1 MTLSVQHSDSL
12 FGRVSG
18 FPDGVGEVNAHAS
31 ENLNSASGW
40 HLPSQRFP
48 LLPLLPR
55 WPLGAGGSDM
65 GMEPSLVL
73 LSGRA
78 SHRSFLQWPLSLLC
92 LPLSYLRWLDLLVCP
107 WPRGLGIVHWCWLVH
122 RCQRPVATLIWSLFS
137 ALCHQSCLL
146 KTPLFCSISILWEK
160 VWESCRELLSTLNL
174 FFSIL
179 PHLCFILSL
188 DTHCYVFFWILWE

>member
-1 MTLSVQHSDSL
+1 MTSSVQHSDSL
-12 FGRVSG
+12 FGRLSG

-40 HLPSQRFP
+40 HLLPQRFP

-55 WPLGAGGSDM
+55 WPLGPGGRHRDGAQS
-65 GMEPSLVL
+65 GCCSLVERL
-73 LSGRA
+73 IGRFC
-78 SHRSFLQWPLSLLC
+78 SDLC
-92 LPLSYLRWLDLLVCP
+92 PCCACP
-107 WPRGLGIVHWCWLVH
+107 WVTCDGWTCRCAHDPERLAFSTAASWSTEARGQCPLPFDPC
-122 RCQRPVATLIWSLFS
+122 SLPFVTR
-137 ALCHQSCLL
+137 AVFL

-160 VWESCRELLSTLNL
+160 VRESYRELLSTLNL

-188 DTHCYVFFWILWE
+188 DTHCYVFFWILWK